1 MDRFVEIDLFW
12 FDHSGPRRAADEFWE
27 RMAPLFAG
35 VDGWRGVIVNLGW
48 LADHVLDWRGSLD
61 APIPLPRQL
70 TLEPMVTD
78 RAPLTGT
85 VAERMAAWR
94 ERFARS
100 GQRERVDYP
109 PWTYRELAALLR
121 HLRESAAAHG
131 VPELKVG
138 TFVIGWESV
147 YASSDSGW
155 ARRHPAVFVDGPWPI
170 RLFDV
175 TATLSAD
182 PTGYGAYPD
191 GVAAGTR
198 VAEYF
203 GRQWG
208 SLSRA
213 VGLDAIVL
221 RDSMMGA
228 GVYERVGIFGETA
241 HPDPDRVA
249 RWSAATA
256 DLVRQ
261 TKLANP
267 DALVIGYSN
276 GASAVGGWR
285 VNCVDLESVAREGH
299 LDAWIDQTW
308 AGAWNEVGQRAE
320 TFWNRPPAGWTYQ
333 LGNVLLH
340 AAMLAGTRTRH
351 YPLVETFDA
360 WESWNVIHTARQRL
374 AWGIWA
380 YQHAFVKTPG
390 GLVARDGAYVS
401 WANQGRRLLSRDDVA
416 FLAETITAATADARE
431 TTRVFGPTL
440 VYHRPAMRWQAE
452 HAPARTIKEWLD
464 EQAGALLKWSVPISS
479 ATRTEWLSAV
489 DGDLFV
495 VQTPARGADPVAAL
509 ATTGTPVALVGSPAG
524 GLDPRYGLSSSDGEV
539 GEVHRGAAL
548 ADATPWE
555 RAGVPDEFAIHHP
568 YTKNVYSGPG
578 RVVYA
583 VEGSPCL
590 VVDGG
595 VVLWDPPDFQHSVV
609 DGVVRDYRVPLAE
622 AMGSPYAFVL
632 TARVLLS
639 LLRGS
644 AAPVPD
650 LVHPDRPVTVTAWQR
665 ADGLVRVLAADL
677 EEGFR
682 ADTRGETRLDLAVAG
697 ARLSVTLRY
706 AEMAL
711 LSVRPPSW
719 RVRCGSPRA
728 GG

>member
-1 MDRFVEIDLFW
+1 MDRFVEVDLFW
-12 FDHSGPRRAADEFWE
+12 FDHSGPRRAADEFWD

-35 VDGWRGVIVNLGW
+35 VDGWRGLIVNLGW
-48 LADHVLDWRGSLD
+48 LADHVLDWRGILD
-61 APIPLPRQL
+61 ARIPLPRQL

-85 VAERMAAWR
+85 VAERVAAWR

-100 GQRERVDYP
+100 GERERADYP
-109 PWTYRELAALLR
+109 PWTYRELAALVR

-175 TATLSAD
+175 TAALSAD
-182 PTGYGAYPD
+182 PTAYGAYPE
-191 GVAAGTR
+191 GVTAGTA
-198 VAEYF
+198 VTEYF

-241 HPDPDRVA
+241 HPDPERVA

-261 TKLANP
+261 TKLSNP

-276 GASAVGGWR
+276 AASAVGGWR
-285 VNCVDLESVAREGH
+285 VNCVDLESIAREGH

-320 TFWNRPPAGWTYQ
+320 TFWNRPSAGWTYQ

-390 GLVARDGAYVS
+390 GLAARDGAYVS
-401 WANQGRRLLSRDDVA
+401 WANQGRRLLPADDVA
-416 FLAETITAATADARE
+416 FLAETITAAAEDARQ

-440 VYHRPAMRWQAE
+440 VYHRQALRWQTE
-452 HAPARTIKEWLD
+452 HAPERTIKEWLD
-464 EQAGALLKWSVPISS
+464 EQAGALLKWAVPITSV
-479 ATRTEWLSAV
+479 TRTEWLSDV
-489 DGDLFV
+489 ESDLFV
-495 VQTPARGADPVAAL
+495 IQTPMHGPDLVA
-509 ATTGTPVALVGSPAG
+509 TPAPIALVGSPAG
-524 GLDPRYGLSSSDGEV
+524 GLDPRCGLSTSDTHV
-539 GEVHRGAAL
+539 GDVRSHATL
-548 ADATPWE
+548 VDATPGE
-555 RAGVPDEFAIHHP
+555 RADVPDEFAIHHP
-568 YTKNVYSGPG
+568 YTRNVYSGRG
-578 RVVYA
+578 RIVYA
-583 VEGSPCL
+583 VHGSPCL
-590 VVDGG
+590 VVDGRL
-595 VVLWDPPDFQHSVV
+595 VLWDPPDFRRSVV
-609 DGVVRDYRVPLAE
+609 DGIVRDYQVPLVE

-639 LLRGS
+639 QLRGS
-644 AAPVPD
+644 AAPVAD
-650 LVHPDRPVTVTAWQR
+650 HVRADRPVTVTAWQR

-682 ADTRGETRLDLAVAG
+682 PDTAGETHLDLTVAG
-697 ARLSVTLRY
+697 TRVSLTLRY

-711 LSVRPPSW
+711 LSLRPPS
-719 RVRCGSPRA
+719 
-728 GG
+728 